1 MNRRFII
8 VAALFIMGCNDN
20 TKTKEQEQSKASE
33 LIGEWSNTYLRIDIA
48 SKRNG
53 DVDEVLEVDRAHW
66 EEKLKIKPI
75 RTFFRA
81 DSTWNSAYYN
91 LNDSLLNNST
101 GKWWIESDTLVFAQE
116 FPNYDT
122 TKYAFTI
129 KGDTASFQAML
140 DWDGDGQKDD
150 KYLGTQIK
158 KPANK

>member
-1 MNRRFII
+1 MNRKFIV
-8 VAALFIMGCNDN
+8 VAALLIIGCNDN
-20 TKTKEQEQSKASE
+20 TKTTKQEQSKDN
-33 LIGEWSNTYLRIDIA
+33 LIGEWTNTYLRIDIA
-48 SKRNG
+48 SKKNG
-53 DVDEVLEVDRAHW
+53 NTDEVFEVDRAHW

-81 DSTWNSAYYN
+81 DSTWNSGYYN

-116 FPNYDT
+116 FPSHDT

-129 KGDTASFQAML
+129 KGDTATFQGML
-140 DWDGDGQKDD
+140 DWDGDGKKDD

-158 KPANK
+158 KPASK